1 VAPDPY
7 VAYEFRSLPGD
18 AYAPP
23 FAPAE
28 FVLRAVAES
37 QALRAEQARALTG
50 GRTFEDVA
58 EIQSESLGAGLGL
71 DRVLYV
77 LPAVASVQTELRD
90 VQERITTFR
99 NSSAIGAQPL
109 FNDLGR
115 FAPFPADP
123 DAAASGAASP
133 GAERTPAPVLRI
145 GDASLEA
152 ILRAAGKGAD
162 AAATGRDAPENG
174 KVAAGAPSFS
184 TQLKDAAA
192 NMRSVPL
199 PGKPVPRA
207 A

>member
-1 VAPDPY
+1 MSVTMRQMLEAGVHFGHQTRFWNPKMAPY
-7 VAYEFRSLPGD
+7 IYGH
-18 AYAPP
+18 
-23 FAPAE
+23 
-28 FVLRAVAES
+28 
-37 QALRAEQARALTG
+37 
-50 GRTFEDVA
+50 
-58 EIQSESLGAGLGL
+58 
-71 DRVLYV
+71 
-77 LPAVASVQTELRD
+77 
-90 VQERITTFR
+90 R
-99 NSSAIGAQPL
+99 NKIHIINLEKTQPL

-123 DAAASGAASP
+123 DAAAPRAASP